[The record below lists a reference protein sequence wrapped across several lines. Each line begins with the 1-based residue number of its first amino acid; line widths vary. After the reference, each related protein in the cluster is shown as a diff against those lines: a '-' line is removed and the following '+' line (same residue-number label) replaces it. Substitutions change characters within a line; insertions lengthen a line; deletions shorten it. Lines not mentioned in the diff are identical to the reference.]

1 MSVKSNQMHGGSVTS
16 WAMSGSGALIST
28 TQRSMVRIAC
38 FVAVV
43 GLIPN
48 EVVLRRT
55 VVAVIR
61 ALQSMT
67 LVFELPG
74 QSEPAVRVIE
84 TPVILTTPEGCD
96 VWISAPWD
104 EAKAL

>member
-1 MSVKSNQMHGGSVTS
+1 
-16 WAMSGSGALIST
+16 
-28 TQRSMVRIAC
+28 
-38 FVAVV
+38 
-43 GLIPN
+43 
-48 EVVLRRT
+48 
-55 VVAVIR
+55 
-61 ALQSMT
+61 MT

-84 TPVILTTPEGCD
+84 TPVILTTPEACD